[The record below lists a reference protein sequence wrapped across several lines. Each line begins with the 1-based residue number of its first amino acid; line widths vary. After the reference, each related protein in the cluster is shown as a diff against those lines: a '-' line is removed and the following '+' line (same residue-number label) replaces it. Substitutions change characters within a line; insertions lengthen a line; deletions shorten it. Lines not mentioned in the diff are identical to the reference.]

1 VLYRRP
7 IAVITLLVAA
17 AAAAGGLWQARH
29 GDVLAA
35 GVGTAVV
42 VLAMF
47 AAVLAVRELISLHAA
62 VPEPQIASQQPLG
75 VHLVELKRRLYR
87 ALLAV
92 LAGGVVGYVAFVPLL
107 DRLIEPYCALAV
119 AYSSADGCALVALSP
134 LQPLSIRLHGSLLVG
149 LVLAWPV
156 VSWQLWRFV
165 VPGLT
170 RTERRWALM
179 MASAGQV
186 LLVGG
191 VALAFVMVPTA
202 LSLLLVMAGPS
213 VVPMLDATAYLRFL
227 VTLAISFGLL
237 FQTPLVLVGLVVTGL
252 LSTATLRQ
260 RRREA
265 LVIGAVV
272 AAVVTPTGDAVTL
285 GFALGIL
292 AVLYE
297 LAIVIGRV
305 VERRR
310 ARRAR

>member
-7 IAVITLLVAA
+7 IAIGALLAA
-17 AAAAGGLWQARH
+17 LGAAAAGLWQVRH
-29 GDVLAA
+29 GDTLAA
-35 GVGTAVV
+35 GAGAVV
-42 VLAMF
+42 VALAVV
-47 AAVLAVRELISLHAA
+47 AVVVAVRELFDSRA
-62 VPEPQIASQQPLG
+62 VAPDSHLAQQQPLRA
-75 VHLVELKRRLYR
+75 HLVELRRRLYR
-87 ALLAV
+87 AALAV

-107 DRLIEPYCALAV
+107 DRLIGPYCALTV
-119 AYSSADGCALVALSP
+119 AYTTADGCALVALSP
-134 LQPLSIRLHGSLLVG
+134 LQPLSIRLHGALLVG

-179 MASAGQV
+179 MAVSGQV

-191 VALAFVMVPTA
+191 VVLAFVMVQTA